1 MWYYFWNINIKI
13 KFMDEINTNIPVEEL
28 TWKVDDFDVGWDE
41 ETIIYMRECALLV
54 DNLMKIRL
62 GK

>member
-1 MWYYFWNINIKI
+1 
-13 KFMDEINTNIPVEEL
+13 MDEINTNIPVEEL